1 MAEKSFWEKLFGFLF
16 ADSPQSS
23 MRLGFIL
30 TIMGGL
36 WIMISVA
43 RYISTFASKG
53 VELNNWTDMG
63 IFLVGVGSIMTG
75 VSWMK
80 ERQKKAELEAE
91 KNKPN
96 EEAKK
101 E

>member
-1 MAEKSFWEKLFGFLF
+1 MAEKTFLEKIFGFLF

-30 TIMGGL
+30 TIAGGL

-43 RYISTFASKG
+43 RYIMAFANKSI
-53 VELNNWTDMG
+53 ELNNWTDMG

-75 VSWMK
+75 VAWMK
-80 ERQKKAELEAE
+80 ERQKKVEVDAE
-91 KNKPN
+91 KKNPT
-96 EEAKK
+96 EEKK